1 MQGLRAQPH
10 TLPARE
16 SLQIRKEENN
26 DNNKRNEVKQLSCFQ
41 IKGKDLVILL
51 IESAL

>member
-26 DNNKRNEVKQLSCFQ
+26 NNKRNEVKQLSCFQ

>member
-10 TLPARE
+10 ILPTRE

-26 DNNKRNEVKQLSCFQ
+26 NNKRNEVKQLSCFQ

>member
-10 TLPARE
+10 TLPTRE

-26 DNNKRNEVKQLSCFQ
+26 NNKRNEVKQLSCFQ